1 MNFVSFTNSI
11 GCSLILIETFWFTV
25 LPLDLMKT
33 WYVDVTRQGDIKNV
47 IKRGGHRA
55 CFHATMLANKV
66 IKVTLVI
73 SVRNK

>member
-1 MNFVSFTNSI
+1 MNFVSFTNLI

-47 IKRGGHRA
+47 IKRGSTCLFSRHNADKYGY
-55 CFHATMLANKV
+55 
-66 IKVTLVI
+66 
-73 SVRNK
+73 